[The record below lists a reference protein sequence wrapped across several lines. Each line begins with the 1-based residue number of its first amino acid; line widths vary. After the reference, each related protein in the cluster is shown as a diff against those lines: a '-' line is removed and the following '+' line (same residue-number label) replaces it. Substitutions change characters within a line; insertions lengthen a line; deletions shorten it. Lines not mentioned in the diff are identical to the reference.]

1 MSGGTINIHR
11 ERDIWDQEIA
21 MAHSARKELTTKK
34 WQQAARFTFEEKIRF
49 ERELEREIPAFTF
62 TLS

>member
-1 MSGGTINIHR
+1 
-11 ERDIWDQEIA
+11 
-21 MAHSARKELTTKK
+21 MAHSARKELTTEK

-49 ERELEREIPAFTF
+49 ERELEKEIPAFTF